1 MTDYRIISGDCHID
15 MTWMPGDLWV
25 KNLPGKFKETAPQVR
40 DTADGPHWFVEGK
53 DVGVYGGLGFGFDRV
68 QRGYSKHVDKMFEVG
83 FYEGGPH
90 PTTTALRIKDQHL
103 DGIDAE
109 VMYGILGI
117 GLKMTDRELIHAV
130 YEVYNDW
137 AADFC
142 KSNPQRLVG
151 LACIP
156 NHDPEAAAKELR
168 RAAGLGLKGADF
180 AVSTAAYPIWHGA
193 WDPLWAVAEECRMPI
208 SFHTIGYPV
217 REPADETMAKEY
229 NLRYRATRTTMF
241 QISAAEYLASIVFS
255 GALDRFPG
263 FKFVLGE
270 AGVTWLPYILDRM
283 DEEYEDRYY
292 QLNLS
297 MKPSELWRR
306 QGFSTYQREPSL
318 GVMIPLIGEDTI
330 IWGSDYPHP
339 DGIWPDSRKWIAED
353 LAGVSPAVQRK
364 IVCENAGKLYGLIA
378 P

>member
-25 KNLPGKFKETAPQVR
+25 KNAPAKFKEQVPQVR
-40 DTADGPHWFVEGK
+40 ETSDGPHWFVEGK

-68 QRGYSKHVDKMFEVG
+68 QRGYSKHVERMFEAG

-90 PTTTALRIKDQHL
+90 PTTPALRLRDQEL

-117 GLKMTDRELIHAV
+117 GLKMTDRELIGAV

-137 AADFC
+137 AAEFC
-142 KSNPQRLVG
+142 RSNPRRLVG

-156 NHDPEAAAKELR
+156 NHDPEAAATELR
-168 RAAGLGLKGADF
+168 RAASLGLKGADF
-180 AVSTAAYPIWHGA
+180 AVSTAVYPIWHGA
-193 WDPLWAVAEECRMPI
+193 WDRLWDTAQECRMPI
-208 SFHTIGYPV
+208 SFHTVGYPV

-241 QISAAEYLASIVFS
+241 QISAAEYLAGIVFS

-292 QLNLS
+292 QLDLS

-306 QGFSTYQREPSL
+306 QGYSTYQREPSL
-318 GVMIPLIGEDTI
+318 PPMIPLIGENTI

-339 DGIWPDSRKWIAED
+339 DGIWPDSQSWIAKD

-364 IVCENAGKLYGLIA
+364 ILCENAGKLYGLM
-378 P
+378 

>member
-1 MTDYRIISGDCHID
+1 MAQYGIISADCHID

-25 KNLPGKFKETAPQVR
+25 KNAPAKFRDQVPQVR

-90 PTTTALRIKDQHL
+90 PTTPALRLKDQDL

-117 GLKMTDRELIHAV
+117 GLKMKDAEVIQAV

-137 AADFC
+137 AAGFC
-142 KSNPQRLVG
+142 RTSPARFVG
-151 LACIP
+151 LMCLP
-156 NHDPEAAAKELR
+156 NHEPEAAARELR
-168 RAAGLGLKGADF
+168 RAARLGLRGADF
-180 AVSTAAYPIWHGA
+180 AVSTAVYPIWHGA
-193 WDPLWAVAEECRMPI
+193 WDPLWAAAQECRIPI
-208 SFHTIGYPV
+208 SFHTTGTPV
-217 REPADETMAKEY
+217 REPSDDQMKQDY
-229 NLRYRATRTTMF
+229 DLRYRAVRTTMF
-241 QISAAEYLASIVFS
+241 QIAAAEFLASIVFS
-255 GALDRFPG
+255 GALDRFPE

-270 AGVTWLPYILDRM
+270 AGVTWIPYILDRM

-306 QGFSTYQREPSL
+306 QGYSTYQREPSL
-318 GVMIPLIGEDTI
+318 AVMIPLIGEDTI
-330 IWGSDYPHP
+330 MWGSDYPHP
-339 DGIWPDSRKWIAED
+339 DGIWPDSRKWIAAD
-353 LAGVSPAVQRK
+353 LGSVSPAIQRK
-364 IVCENAGKLYGLIA
+364 IVCENAGKLYGLL
-378 P
+378 

>member
-1 MTDYRIISGDCHID
+1 MADYRIISADCHID

-25 KNLPGKFKETAPQVR
+25 KNIAGKFKEQAPQVR

-90 PTTTALRIKDQHL
+90 PTTPALRLKDQEL
-103 DGIDAE
+103 DGIGAE
-109 VMYGILGI
+109 VMYGILGV

-130 YEVYNDW
+130 YEIYNDW

-142 KSNPQRLVG
+142 RTNPGRFVG

-156 NHDPEAAAKELR
+156 NHDPDAAAKELR
-168 RAAGLGLKGADF
+168 RAANLGLRGADF

-193 WDPLWAVAEECRMPI
+193 WDPLWATAQECQMPI

-255 GALDRFPG
+255 GALDRFPE

-306 QGFSTYQREPSL
+306 QGYSTYQREPSL
-318 GVMIPLIGEDTI
+318 AVMIPLIGEDTI
-330 IWGSDYPHP
+330 MWGSDYPHP
-339 DGIWPDSRKWIAED
+339 DGIWPDSRKWIVED

-364 IVCENAGKLYGLIA
+364 ITCENAAKLYRMG
-378 P
+378 

>member
-1 MTDYRIISGDCHID
+1 MTDYRIISADCHID

-25 KNLPGKFKETAPQVR
+25 KNAPAKFKEQVPQVR
-40 DTADGPHWFVEGK
+40 ETDDGPHWFVEGK

-68 QRGYSKHVDKMFEVG
+68 KRGYSKHVDKMFDVS

-90 PTTTALRIKDQHL
+90 PTTATLRLKDQDL

-117 GLKMTDRELIHAV
+117 GLKMTDREVIQAV

-142 KSNPQRLVG
+142 KSNPKRFVG

-156 NHDPEAAAKELR
+156 NHDPQAAARELR
-168 RAAGLGLKGADF
+168 RAAALGLRGADF
-180 AVSTAAYPIWHGA
+180 AVSTAVYPILHGA
-193 WDPLWAVAEECRMPI
+193 WDPLWAAAQECRMPI
-208 SFHTIGYPV
+208 SFHTTGTPV
-217 REPADETMAKEY
+217 REPSDDAMKQEY
-229 NLRYRATRTTMF
+229 ELRWRAVRTTMF
-241 QISAAEYLASIVFS
+241 QIAAAEFLASIVFS
-255 GALDRFPG
+255 GALDRFPE

-292 QLNLS
+292 PLKLS
-297 MKPSELWRR
+297 LKPSELWRR
-306 QGFSTYQREPSL
+306 QGSSTYQREPSL
-318 GVMIPLIGEDTI
+318 ATMIPLIGEDTI
-330 IWGSDYPHP
+330 MWGSDYPHQ
-339 DGIWPDSRKWIAED
+339 DGIWPDSRKWIETD

-364 IVCENAGKLYGLIA
+364 IV
-378 P
+378 

>member
-1 MTDYRIISGDCHID
+1 MDYRIISADCHID

-25 KNLPGKFKETAPQVR
+25 KNAPAKFKEQVPQVR
-40 DTADGPHWFVEGK
+40 ETPDGPHWYVEGK
-53 DVGVYGGLGFGFDRV
+53 DLGVYGGLGFGFDRV

-90 PTTTALRIKDQHL
+90 PTTPALRIKDQDL

-117 GLKMTDRELIHAV
+117 GLKMTDRELIQVV
-130 YEVYNDW
+130 YEIYNDW
-137 AADFC
+137 AGDFC
-142 KSNPQRLVG
+142 KTNPRRFVS

-156 NHDPEAAAKELR
+156 NHDPIAAAKELR
-168 RAAGLGLKGADF
+168 RAASLGLKGADF
-180 AVSTAAYPIWHGA
+180 AVSTAVYPIWHGA
-193 WDPLWAVAEECRMPI
+193 WDALWAAAQECRMPI

-217 REPADETMAKEY
+217 REPADEQMAKDY
-229 NLRYRATRTTMF
+229 YLRYRATRTTMF
-241 QISAAEYLASIVFS
+241 QMSAAEYLASIVFS

-306 QGFSTYQREPSL
+306 QGYSTYQREPSL
-318 GVMIPLIGEDTI
+318 APMISLIGEDTI
-330 IWGSDYPHP
+330 MWGSDYPHP
-339 DGIWPDSRKWIAED
+339 DGIWPDSQKWIAED
-353 LAGVSPAVQRK
+353 LGSVSPAVQRK
-364 IVCENAGKLYGLIA
+364 ILCENAGKLYGLL
-378 P
+378 

>member
-1 MTDYRIISGDCHID
+1 MTNYHIISADCHID

-25 KNLPGKFKETAPQVR
+25 KNIDGKFREQAPQVR
-40 DTADGPHWFVEGK
+40 DTADGPHWFVESK

-90 PTTTALRIKDQHL
+90 PTTPALRLKDQVL

-109 VMYGILGI
+109 VMYGILGV

-130 YEVYNDW
+130 YEIYNDW

-142 KSNPQRLVG
+142 RTNPGRFVG

-168 RAAGLGLKGADF
+168 RAANLGLKGADF

-193 WDPLWAVAEECRMPI
+193 WDPLWATAEECRMPI

-229 NLRYRATRTTMF
+229 HLRYRATRTTMF

-263 FKFVLGE
+263 FRFVLGE

-292 QLNLS
+292 QLKLS

-318 GVMIPLIGEDTI
+318 AVMIPLIGEDTI
-330 IWGSDYPHP
+330 MWGSDYPHP
-339 DGIWPDSRKWIAED
+339 DGIWPDSSKWIAED
-353 LAGVSPAVQRK
+353 LEGVSPAVRRK
-364 IVCENAGKLYGLIA
+364 ITCENAGRLYGLIST
-378 P
+378 